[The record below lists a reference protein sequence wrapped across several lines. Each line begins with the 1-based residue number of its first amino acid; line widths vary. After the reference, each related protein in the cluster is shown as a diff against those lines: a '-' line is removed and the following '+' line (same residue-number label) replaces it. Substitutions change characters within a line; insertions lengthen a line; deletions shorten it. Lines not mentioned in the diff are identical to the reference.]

1 MFIGPDELANIMND
15 NSTGDLIEAA
25 IEFKRLFDALVQA
38 GFTEDQAINILTSM
52 AANQGDQS

>member
-1 MFIGPDELANIMND
+1 MFIGPDELANIMNE
-15 NSTGDLIEAA
+15 NTSEDLVETA
-25 IEFKRLFDALVQA
+25 IGFKRLFDAFVQA

>member
-1 MFIGPDELANIMND
+1 MFIGPDELANIMNE
-15 NSTGDLIEAA
+15 NTSKDLVEAA
-25 IEFKRLFDALVQA
+25 IEFKRLFDAFVQA

>member
-1 MFIGPDELANIMND
+1 MFIGPDELANIMNE
-15 NSTGDLIEAA
+15 NASKDLVEAA
-25 IEFKRLFDALVQA
+25 IGFKKLFDAFVQA